1 MAEEDE
7 VVEEEPQQPPEEGG
21 DSDESSD
28 DFNMVVKKEQCDKA
42 QRPEKRTATPS
53 AKAKATETAQKK
65 ASDGKVA
72 KVLGQARATLGALEA
87 ITPIAYWQRTVKP
100 KDCEA
105 KIEKAF
111 DLATALTQM
120 PEEEAKTLGKELQT
134 KGEAIL
140 NSIETL
146 NLVPTQDS
154 EGGSGGFI
162 EKVSLFETGSL
173 DKLCLLPADCLNAV
187 LSDVGRKLLE
197 ERVLGSRLFFFWY
210 HLRSQCHIIKVYSSQ
225 ESGVRS
231 YDWLFLDIHNGYK
244 VSIQYTIQ
252 YIIRPTSP

>member
-7 VVEEEPQQPPEEGG
+7 VVEEEPQQPPEVDG

-28 DFNMVVKKEQCDKA
+28 DFNIVVKKEQK
-42 QRPEKRTATPS
+42 PEKRMAATS
-53 AKAKATETAQKK
+53 AKGKTPETAQKK

-154 EGGSGGFI
+154 EGGPGGFI

-197 ERVLGSRLFFFWY
+197 ERVLGSVFFGIISVSY
-210 HLRSQCHIIKVYSSQ
+210 HK
-225 ESGVRS
+225 
-231 YDWLFLDIHNGYK
+231 
-244 VSIQYTIQ
+244 SI
-252 YIIRPTSP
+252 